1 MIITIDGTAASGK
14 STVARLLAEKLG
26 FRHLETGS
34 LYRAITYHMLKNEK
48 DINSEDVICQE
59 LSKIHIEIVWD
70 SAGRQRTIL
79 NTEDVTDWLQDPAIN
94 ATVSIVSAYT
104 CVREFLL
111 DVQRN
116 AAQGSDIV
124 AEGRDMGTV
133 VFPQADL
140 KFFITASVDERARR
154 RYYQLIEQGK
164 TVTYDDVLKEIVE
177 RDLRDSRRPIAP
189 MKPAPDA
196 ILIDTTDRTP
206 DEIVNH
212 IIQLVNEARVI

>member
-34 LYRAITYHMLKNEK
+34 LYRAITYHMLKNEI
-48 DINSEDVICQE
+48 DINNEDVVCQE
-59 LSKIHIEIVWD
+59 LSKINIEVVWD

-79 NTEDVTDWLQDPAIN
+79 NSEDVTDWLQDPAIN
-94 ATVSIVSAYT
+94 AIVSIVSAYP

-116 AAQGSDIV
+116 ASKGTDIV

-164 TVTYDDVLKEIVE
+164 NITYDDVLKEIVE